1 MAGAPG
7 RGRRSLSLK
16 AGITR
21 VVVAIGA
28 CVALAA
34 AGCGGGDEKK
44 APASNQATPSPGSPT
59 KSTTPAP
66 SEKQTKAAGIPD
78 SNGDRKKYFMRV
90 YCIGD
95 SAAQC
100 KCKLEAMG
108 GNDEDKFA
116 EVLYKLKTNDQATV
130 IRFGRASTG
139 CA

>member
-1 MAGAPG
+1 MAGASG
-7 RGRRSLSLK
+7 RGRRSLSPQK
-16 AGITR
+16 TIGR

-28 CVALAA
+28 CVALAV

-44 APASNQATPSPGSPT
+44 TPESNRATPSPTSPT
-59 KSTTPAP
+59 QSTTPAP

-78 SNGDRKKYFMRV
+78 SNDDRKKYFMRV

-95 SAAQC
+95 SATQC

-108 GNDEDKFA
+108 GKDEDKFA